1 MREASFH
8 PWAMKKITTTIGILG
23 ILALAPVF
31 AFAQSAST
39 TIQMPS
45 DMTAQILTQATALLG
60 SLSSYMTLIIGVLLG
75 LVVVEFVIGAIRNRH

>member
-1 MREASFH
+1 MRCPFTRGY
-8 PWAMKKITTTIGILG
+8 MKKIFSSISIFG

-31 AFAQSAST
+31 ALAQTS

-60 SLSSYMTLIIGVLLG
+60 SLSSYMTLIIVVLLA